1 MAGYEWASAVQIAEA
16 IRGRQVSAAE
26 VLAGQ
31 LERIAR
37 LDAELGA
44 VVTLDAEGARAR
56 AEEAD
61 KALARGEVWGPLHG
75 VGITIEDLH
84 ATAGMRSTFGG
95 YPPFA
100 DHVPAADATVVARLK
115 AAGAI
120 VVGKT
125 NGPCIWDDSVF
136 PRTKNPW
143 NPARTAGGSSTG
155 PAVAVAAGLTP
166 LDIAGD
172 TTGSIQCPAA
182 FCGVFVPAPLGPRKP
197 KTSPASTS
205 RSGGRARGTGACARN
220 RPRSPS
226 SARAWQGL
234 ARHFELARCSS

>member
-125 NGPCIWDDSVF
+125 NGPCIWGRQRV
-136 PRTKNPW
+136 
-143 NPARTAGGSSTG
+143 PADEEPVEPGPDGRGFLDRPGGGGGGGPDAAGHRRPIPPGRFSARRRFAGCSGCARPSTG
-155 PAVAVAAGLTP
+155 
-166 LDIAGD
+166 
-172 TTGSIQCPAA
+172 C
-182 FCGVFVPAPLGPRKP
+182 R
-197 KTSPASTS
+197 
-205 RSGGRARGTGACARN
+205 
-220 RPRSPS
+220 
-226 SARAWQGL
+226 
-234 ARHFELARCSS
+234 